1 MGADMPKQYL
11 SIAGETLLAHSLR
24 PLLACAQIERIALVL
39 QAGDQWAQDTGILQ
53 QDKIQRV
60 DGGLARSDSVLAG
73 LEYLSE
79 SFAEDD
85 WVLVHDAARPCLGA
99 QDIEDLIEKVCD
111 SGVGGILAQPI
122 ADTVKLAGDN
132 ATVESTV
139 DRSRLWRAQTPQM
152 FRLGQLRQALVDA
165 RDKGLQVTDEAS
177 AMELAGHPVQLLN
190 GPARNIKVTVAQD
203 LELAAWYLA
212 AGSNEKEAD

>member
-1 MGADMPKQYL
+1 MPKQYL

-53 QDKIQRV
+53 QDKIHRV

-139 DRSRLWRAQTPQM
+139 DRSRLWRRTWSWRPGIWPLVPMRKRQTDAYWS
-152 FRLGQLRQALVDA
+152 RLRRTPLWRGQLGDPGWGEHSTR
-165 RDKGLQVTDEAS
+165 
-177 AMELAGHPVQLLN
+177 P
-190 GPARNIKVTVAQD
+190 
-203 LELAAWYLA
+203 W
-212 AGSNEKEAD
+212 AGSAFRRGRADSRAL